1 MPTSDNYA
9 ENLFYGIKSLVV
21 VWRMVGQFACS
32 LTSSFFTLIA
42 ANHIWGGRGSNHVG
56 WFYGTLHNWKYARLP
71 KSAAV
76 PRMGLAALYDI
87 QQQYALFTRGSR
99 FMIYNNNVHSS
110 IGSVDLSYTQQQCA
124 MYVHPLET
132 VDFHGTRICNL
143 RQMRFDIIRYICC
156 SRFLVFRAVVKFKII
171 YGFLKCKYITFV

>member
-42 ANHIWGGRGSNHVG
+42 ANHIWGGGGSNHVG

-71 KSAAV
+71 KSAVV

-110 IGSVDLSYTQQQCA
+110 IGSVDFIIYTT
-124 MYVHPLET
+124 T
-132 VDFHGTRICNL
+132 VCNVRTPTR
-143 RQMRFDIIRYICC
+143 D
-156 SRFLVFRAVVKFKII
+156 SRFSRNKNLQLTADAFWHYKIYLLLAFFSI
-171 YGFLKCKYITFV
+171 QSRCKI